1 MGRVKIIRGRLAT
14 GPIPCPHEV
23 TCSMSFSDFGLYPDL
38 LRGIASL
45 GFQAPTPIQRDAI
58 PPGLAG
64 DASAVI
70 LDDSPFFVPYA
81 PFPIT
86 NNASLFPILSS
97 LLCL

>member
-1 MGRVKIIRGRLAT
+1 MPALNGSRPGSTWNSDKPSRPVGANRPETPQAKRRGAEE
-14 GPIPCPHEV
+14 GE
-23 TCSMSFSDFGLYPDL
+23 MEW
-38 LRGIASL
+38 
-45 GFQAPTPIQRDAI
+45 
-58 PPGLAG
+58 G

-97 LLCL
+97 LLSL